1 MSIATNYGHVY
12 TAIQFLQNSNL
23 YFELAHS
30 DAWSDETS
38 PDSESASATDL
49 GTDLAYK
56 QVDQT
61 LLVYDGGATTE
72 TTDGSNYIIY
82 GGHKWM
88 TSSTA
93 DAYTNDA
100 HYILLEATIPVSAF
114 SDFTFRQIGV
124 RNNVTFAS
132 NVTTSY
138 ALPANVT
145 NKGSLLFYENKTAR
159 NYTSDSKTVIK
170 YLIVF

>member
-12 TAIQFLQNSNL
+12 SAIQFMQNLNL

-30 DAWSDETS
+30 DAWSDESS
-38 PDSESASATDL
+38 PDMENANSTDL
-49 GTDLAYK
+49 GTPLAYK
-56 QVDQT
+56 KVDQT
-61 LLVYDGGATTE
+61 LLVYDGGSTTE

-82 GGHKWM
+82 GGHKWN
-88 TSSTA
+88 TSSTS

-114 SDFTFRQIGV
+114 GDFTFRQIGI

-132 NVTTSY
+132 NITTSY

-145 NKGSLLFYENKTAR
+145 NTGSLLFYENKTAR
-159 NYTSDSKTVIK
+159 NYTKDSKTVIK
-170 YLIVF
+170 YLIAF